1 MIGML
6 EIIKIVVLGV
16 FLLIEGIRDLQKH
29 KVSMITVMIAAI
41 LGVIFQFGIIQENGL
56 KIIGGILIG
65 IVLLSL
71 AKITRE
77 KIGYGDGWIF
87 VVTGIYLGF
96 HSNMYLLLLSL
107 FLASINYLVSKARI
121 IICRRMSLLWLLCRN
136 LPKRFPRLWRNKI

>member
-6 EIIKIVVLGV
+6 EIIKIIVLGV

-29 KVSMITVMIAAI
+29 KVSMITVMIAGI

-96 HSNMYLLLLSL
+96 RGNIYLLLLSL
-107 FLASINYLVSKARI
+107 FLASLVSI
-121 IICRRMSLLWLLCRN
+121 YLLVFKMANRKTELPFVSFLLPSY
-136 LPKRFPRLWRNKI
+136 LLLFVIT

>member
-29 KVSMITVMIAAI
+29 KVSMITVMIAGI

-65 IVLLSL
+65 IVLLLL
-71 AKITRE
+71 AKMTRE

-87 VVTGIYLGF
+87 VVTGIYMGF
-96 HSNMYLLLLSL
+96 RNNMYLLLLSL
-107 FLASINYLVSKARI
+107 FLASLVS
-121 IICRRMSLLWLLCRN
+121 ICLLVFKKVNKKTELPFVSFVLPSYLL
-136 LPKRFPRLWRNKI
+136 LFVIT

>member
-29 KVSMITVMIAAI
+29 KVSMITVMIAGI
-41 LGVIFQFGIIQENGL
+41 LGVFFQFGIMQENGL

-65 IVLLSL
+65 IVLLLL
-71 AKITRE
+71 AKMTRE

-87 VVTGIYLGF
+87 VVTGIYMGF
-96 HSNMYLLLLSL
+96 RNNMYLLLLSL
-107 FLASINYLVSKARI
+107 FLASLVS
-121 IICRRMSLLWLLCRN
+121 ICLLAFKKVNKKTELPFVSFILPGYLL
-136 LPKRFPRLWRNKI
+136 LFVIT

>member
-6 EIIKIVVLGV
+6 EIIKIIVLGV

-29 KVSMITVMIAAI
+29 KVSMITVMIAGI

-107 FLASINYLVSKARI
+107 FLASLVS
-121 IICRRMSLLWLLCRN
+121 ICLLVFKKVNKKTELPFVSFVLPSYLL
-136 LPKRFPRLWRNKI
+136 LFVIT

>member
-29 KVSMITVMIAAI
+29 KVSMITVIIAGI
-41 LGVIFQFGIIQENGL
+41 LGAIFQFGIIQENGL

-96 HSNMYLLLLSL
+96 LSNMYLLLLSL
-107 FLASINYLVSKARI
+107 FLASWASICLLAFKKVNKKTELPFVPFILPGYL
-121 IICRRMSLLWLLCRN
+121 LLLV
-136 LPKRFPRLWRNKI
+136 IT

>member
-29 KVSMITVMIAAI
+29 KVSMITVMIAGI

-56 KIIGGILIG
+56 KIIGGIFIG
-65 IVLLSL
+65 IVLLLL
-71 AKITRE
+71 AKMTRE

-87 VVTGIYLGF
+87 VVTGIYMGF
-96 HSNMYLLLLSL
+96 RNNMYLLLLSL
-107 FLASINYLVSKARI
+107 FLASLVS
-121 IICRRMSLLWLLCRN
+121 ICLLVFKKVNKKTELPFVPFILPGYLL
-136 LPKRFPRLWRNKI
+136 LLVIT

>member
-29 KVSMITVMIAAI
+29 KVSMITVMIAGI

-65 IVLLSL
+65 IVLLLL
-71 AKITRE
+71 AKMTRE

-87 VVTGIYLGF
+87 VVTGIYMGF
-96 HSNMYLLLLSL
+96 RNNMYLLLLSL
-107 FLASINYLVSKARI
+107 FLASLVS
-121 IICRRMSLLWLLCRN
+121 ICLLVFKKVNKKTELPFVSFVLPGYLL
-136 LPKRFPRLWRNKI
+136 LLVIT

>member
-6 EIIKIVVLGV
+6 EIIKIIVLEV

-29 KVSMITVMIAAI
+29 KVSMITVMIAGI

-65 IVLLSL
+65 IVLLLL
-71 AKITRE
+71 AKMTRE

-87 VVTGIYLGF
+87 VVTGIYMGF
-96 HSNMYLLLLSL
+96 RNNMYLLLLSL
-107 FLASINYLVSKARI
+107 FLASLVS
-121 IICRRMSLLWLLCRN
+121 ICLLVFKKVNKKTELPFVSFVLPGYLL
-136 LPKRFPRLWRNKI
+136 LFVIT

>member
-29 KVSMITVMIAAI
+29 KVSMITVMIAGI

-107 FLASINYLVSKARI
+107 SLASLVS
-121 IICRRMSLLWLLCRN
+121 ICLLVFKKVNKKTELPFVSFVLPGYLL
-136 LPKRFPRLWRNKI
+136 LFVIT

>member
-29 KVSMITVMIAAI
+29 KVSMITVMIAGI

-87 VVTGIYLGF
+87 VVTGIYMGF
-96 HSNMYLLLLSL
+96 RNNMYLLLLSL
-107 FLASINYLVSKARI
+107 FLASLVS
-121 IICRRMSLLWLLCRN
+121 ICLLVFKKVNKKTELPFVPFILPGYLL
-136 LPKRFPRLWRNKI
+136 LLVIT

>member
-29 KVSMITVMIAAI
+29 KVSMITVMIAGI

-56 KIIGGILIG
+56 EILGGILIG
-65 IVLLSL
+65 IVLLLL

-107 FLASINYLVSKARI
+107 FLASLVS
-121 IICRRMSLLWLLCRN
+121 ICLLVFKKVNKKTELPFVSFVLPGYLL
-136 LPKRFPRLWRNKI
+136 LFVIT

>member
-29 KVSMITVMIAAI
+29 KVSMITVMIAGI

-65 IVLLSL
+65 IMLLLL
-71 AKITRE
+71 AKMTRE

-87 VVTGIYLGF
+87 VVTGIYMGF
-96 HSNMYLLLLSL
+96 RNNMYLLLLSL
-107 FLASINYLVSKARI
+107 FLASLVS
-121 IICRRMSLLWLLCRN
+121 ICLLVFKKVNKKTELPFVSFVLPGYLL
-136 LPKRFPRLWRNKI
+136 LFVIT

>member
-6 EIIKIVVLGV
+6 EIIKIIVMGV
-16 FLLIEGIRDLQKH
+16 FLLIEGIRDLEKH
-29 KVSMITVMIAAI
+29 KVSMITVVIA
-41 LGVIFQFGIIQENGL
+41 GVIGVILQFGIIQENGL
-56 KIIGGILIG
+56 EILGGILIG
-65 IVLLSL
+65 VVLLLL

-107 FLASINYLVSKARI
+107 FLASLVS
-121 IICRRMSLLWLLCRN
+121 ICLLVFKKVNRKTELPFVSFILPGYLL
-136 LPKRFPRLWRNKI
+136 LFVIT

>member
-29 KVSMITVMIAAI
+29 KVSMITVMIAGI

-65 IVLLSL
+65 IVLLLL
-71 AKITRE
+71 AKMTRE

-87 VVTGIYLGF
+87 VVTGIYMGF
-96 HSNMYLLLLSL
+96 RNNMYLLLLSL
-107 FLASINYLVSKARI
+107 FLASLVSICLLVFKKVNKKTELPFVSFVLPGYLLLFI
-121 IICRRMSLLWLLCRN
+121 IT
-136 LPKRFPRLWRNKI
+136 

>member
-29 KVSMITVMIAAI
+29 KVSMITVMIAGI

-87 VVTGIYLGF
+87 VVTGIYMGF
-96 HSNMYLLLLSL
+96 RNNMYLLLLSL
-107 FLASINYLVSKARI
+107 FLASLVS
-121 IICRRMSLLWLLCRN
+121 ICLLVFKKVNKKTELPFVSFVLPGYLL
-136 LPKRFPRLWRNKI
+136 LFVIT

>member
-29 KVSMITVMIAAI
+29 KVSMITVMIAGI

-65 IVLLSL
+65 IVLLLL
-71 AKITRE
+71 AKMTRE

-87 VVTGIYLGF
+87 VVTGIYMGF
-96 HSNMYLLLLSL
+96 RNNMYLLLLSL
-107 FLASINYLVSKARI
+107 FLASLVS
-121 IICRRMSLLWLLCRN
+121 ICLLVFKKVNKKTELPFVSFVLPGYLL
-136 LPKRFPRLWRNKI
+136 LFVIT

>member
-29 KVSMITVMIAAI
+29 KVSMITVMIAGI

-65 IVLLSL
+65 IVLLLL
-71 AKITRE
+71 AKMTRE

-107 FLASINYLVSKARI
+107 FLASLVS
-121 IICRRMSLLWLLCRN
+121 ICLLVFKKVNKKTELPFVPFILPGYLL
-136 LPKRFPRLWRNKI
+136 LLVIT

>member
-29 KVSMITVMIAAI
+29 KVSMITVMIAGI

-107 FLASINYLVSKARI
+107 FLASLVS
-121 IICRRMSLLWLLCRN
+121 ICLLVFKKVNKKTELPFVSFVLPSYLL
-136 LPKRFPRLWRNKI
+136 LFVIT

>member
-29 KVSMITVMIAAI
+29 KVSMITVMIAGI

-65 IVLLSL
+65 IVLLLL
-71 AKITRE
+71 AKMTRE

-96 HSNMYLLLLSL
+96 RGNIYLLLISL
-107 FLASINYLVSKARI
+107 FLASLVSIYLLVFKKANRKTELPFV
-121 IICRRMSLLWLLCRN
+121 SFLLPSYLL
-136 LPKRFPRLWRNKI
+136 LFVIT

>member
-29 KVSMITVMIAAI
+29 KVSMITVMIAGI
-41 LGVIFQFGIIQENGL
+41 LGVIFQFVIIQENGL

-65 IVLLSL
+65 IVLLLL
-71 AKITRE
+71 AKMTRE

-107 FLASINYLVSKARI
+107 FLASLVS
-121 IICRRMSLLWLLCRN
+121 ICLLVFKKVNKKTELPFVPFILPGYLL
-136 LPKRFPRLWRNKI
+136 LLVIT

>member
-29 KVSMITVMIAAI
+29 KVSMITVMIAGI

-107 FLASINYLVSKARI
+107 FLASLVS
-121 IICRRMSLLWLLCRN
+121 ICLLVFKKVNKKTELPFVSFILPGYLL
-136 LPKRFPRLWRNKI
+136 LLVIT

>member
-6 EIIKIVVLGV
+6 EVIKIVILGV

-29 KVSMITVMIAAI
+29 KVSMITVMIAGI
-41 LGVIFQFGIIQENGL
+41 LGVIFQFVIIQENGL

-107 FLASINYLVSKARI
+107 FLASLVS
-121 IICRRMSLLWLLCRN
+121 ICLLVFKKVNKKTELPFVSFVLPGYLL
-136 LPKRFPRLWRNKI
+136 LFVIT

>member
-29 KVSMITVMIAAI
+29 KVSMITVMIAGI

-65 IVLLSL
+65 IVLLLL
-71 AKITRE
+71 AKMTRE

-87 VVTGIYLGF
+87 VVTGIYMGF
-96 HSNMYLLLLSL
+96 RNNMYLLLLSL
-107 FLASINYLVSKARI
+107 FWASLVS
-121 IICRRMSLLWLLCRN
+121 ICLLVFKKVNKKTELPFVSFVLPGYLL
-136 LPKRFPRLWRNKI
+136 LFVIT

>member
-29 KVSMITVMIAAI
+29 KVSMITVMIAGI

-107 FLASINYLVSKARI
+107 FLASLVS
-121 IICRRMSLLWLLCRN
+121 ICLLVFKKVNKKTELPFVSFVLPGYLL
-136 LPKRFPRLWRNKI
+136 LFVIT

>member
-29 KVSMITVMIAAI
+29 KVSIITVMIAGI

-65 IVLLSL
+65 IVLLLL
-71 AKITRE
+71 AKMTRE

-87 VVTGIYLGF
+87 VVTGIYMGF
-96 HSNMYLLLLSL
+96 RNNMYLLLLSL
-107 FLASINYLVSKARI
+107 FLASLVS
-121 IICRRMSLLWLLCRN
+121 ICLLVFKKVNKKTELPFVSFILPGYLL
-136 LPKRFPRLWRNKI
+136 LFVIT

>member
-29 KVSMITVMIAAI
+29 KVSMITVMIAGI

-87 VVTGIYLGF
+87 VVTGIYMGF
-96 HSNMYLLLLSL
+96 RNNMYLLLLSL
-107 FLASINYLVSKARI
+107 FLASLVS
-121 IICRRMSLLWLLCRN
+121 ICLLVFKKVNKKTELPFVSFILPGYLL
-136 LPKRFPRLWRNKI
+136 LFVIT